1 MEVPGIFKPL
11 SIVKNL
17 FKKPMTLQFPYQAL
31 PPVEGYR
38 GRHLL
43 DLEKCTGCPVC
54 SLACPNKAIELV
66 KVGEE
71 EKEGK
76 KVEKKYPQIHLGKC
90 CFCGLCEEY
99 CPRDA
104 IHMTHEAMISVMDK
118 SQAIYTPDKLS
129 QPVG

>member
-1 MEVPGIFKPL
+1 MSIFRPAV
-11 SIVKNL
+11 ITRNL
-17 FKKPMTLQFPYQAL
+17 FKKPMTLQFPYKTL

-43 DLEKCTGCPVC
+43 DMEKCTGCPVC
-54 SLACPNKAIELV
+54 SLACPNMAIELV
-66 KVGEE
+66 EVNG
-71 EKEGK
+71 
-76 KVEKKYPQIHLGKC
+76 KKYPQIHLGKC

-104 IHMTHEAMISVMDK
+104 IHMTSEAMISVMDK

>member
-1 MEVPGIFKPL
+1 MSIFRPAA
-11 SIVKNL
+11 IMRNL
-17 FKKPMTLQFPYQAL
+17 FKGPMTLQFPYEAL

-54 SLACPNKAIELV
+54 SLACPNKAIELI
-66 KVGEE
+66 ELS
-71 EKEGK
+71 EG
-76 KVEKKYPQIHLGKC
+76 KKYPQIHLGKC

-104 IHMTHEAMISVMDK
+104 LHMTAEAMISVMDK
-118 SQAIYTPDKLS
+118 SQAIYGPDKLS